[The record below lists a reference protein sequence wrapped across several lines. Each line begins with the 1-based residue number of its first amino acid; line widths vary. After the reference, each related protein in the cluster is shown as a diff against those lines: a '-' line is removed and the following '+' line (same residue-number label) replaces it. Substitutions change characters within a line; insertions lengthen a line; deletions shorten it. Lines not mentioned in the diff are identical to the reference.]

1 MIKLSNDN
9 SGFWRTFFGGGL
21 VIMHMLFIAFVIVV
35 NFWLIYMFYLFFAI
49 MHFFVAR
56 VWRYLLIQ
64 DVYLSLDHKEVEFK
78 SLNGR
83 DSRFS
88 CAQIVQLS
96 TKAGI
101 TDVTVDDSGQL
112 KKFYFMINSK
122 ENLKFLT
129 ETT

>member
-21 VIMHMLFIAFVIVV
+21 VIMHMFFIAFVIVV
-35 NFWLIYMFYLFFAI
+35 NFWLIYLFYLFFAI

-78 SLNGR
+78 SLNGK
-83 DSRFS
+83 DSRFN
-88 CAQIVQLS
+88 CTQIVQLS